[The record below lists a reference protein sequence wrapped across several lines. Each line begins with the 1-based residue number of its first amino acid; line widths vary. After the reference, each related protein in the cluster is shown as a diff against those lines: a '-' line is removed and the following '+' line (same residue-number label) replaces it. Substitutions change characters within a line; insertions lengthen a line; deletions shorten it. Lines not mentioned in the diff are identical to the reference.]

1 MRRTRPV
8 AVSQHPLSRGFHAS
22 RASHNAQLAQPGEA
36 FEKTPAGLSCG
47 SSCVTRA
54 PRSPTAPLR
63 GTSPPPLC
71 VHGFVFGG
79 PPIAKNDDAMVAA
92 IHGTRNPNARAVVWR
107 VAEACARVGM
117 RRSVSC
123 TRREDAHVVSRSI
136 SHAFRRRFM
145 AMPFEAVGRDW
156 TRRLH
161 LHRIGRAAR
170 GLQSLCDGTRRG
182 GCGARNLHVR
192 RVGPDGARQ
201 VGTPTTGDGAQPCRA
216 PTFTHFKVQSR
227 QSAPRAPIAA
237 RRAVSGT
244 RISLVPD
251 SARETLSFNVTTYSP
266 HDSGASADG
275 FAAT

>member
-22 RASHNAQLAQPGEA
+22 RASHNAQLAQAGEA

-145 AMPFEAVGRDW
+145 AMSWSSRSRLDRATPSASNRACR
-156 TRRLH
+156 TRSSISLRRNPSRRLW
-161 LHRIGRAAR
+161 R
-170 GLQSLCDGTRRG
+170 
-182 GCGARNLHVR
+182 
-192 RVGPDGARQ
+192 
-201 VGTPTTGDGAQPCRA
+201 AQPAC
-216 PTFTHFKVQSR
+216 
-227 QSAPRAPIAA
+227 AA
-237 RRAVSGT
+237 RRSRWCAPSRDADNRRWRAAVPRTYLHALQGA
-244 RISLVPD
+244 VQAVG
-251 SARETLSFNVTTYSP
+251 SARS
-266 HDSGASADG
+266 DRGATSCERYAHQSRSRQRARNAFLQRDDIFSA
-275 FAAT
+275 